1 MTRMRLFVPALALSF
16 GCYAAQFW
24 WIGTASSDPMAG
36 SSWYNGGQLPGTA
49 DEICVNDGAAKPM
62 TITSETA
69 FDVAAFRLGVNQSR
83 RDNTVVMNGGTL
95 NSRSDV
101 TVGYYKGSGG
111 TMTQNGGSITA
122 AGRLN
127 IAYGDNSSGTFRMT
141 GRNPLCRRGHRRER
155 G

>member
-1 MTRMRLFVPALALSF
+1 
-16 GCYAAQFW
+16 
-24 WIGTASSDPMAG
+24 MAG
-36 SSWYNGGQLPGTA
+36 SSWYNGDQLPGTA

-127 IAYGDNSSGTFRMT
+127 IAYRGQQLRHVPHD